1 MGLLCCA
8 SHAAGVV
15 AEWGRTEN
23 HLRDVSEG
31 RGGGE
36 EGRDEERE
44 GRRGGEG
51 GRNEGRVNV
60 NQNVGQCS
68 LTLTTVSSVVSNDL
82 DSKIVLSCR

>member
-1 MGLLCCA
+1 MFLK
-8 SHAAGVV
+8 
-15 AEWGRTEN
+15 
-23 HLRDVSEG
+23 
-31 RGGGE
+31 GGE
-36 EGRDEERE
+36 EERKGGMRRGRDEERE

-68 LTLTTVSSVVSNDL
+68 LTLTTVSSVVSSDL